1 VSVTAGT
8 WPPTPA
14 VVDHSLDETGGD
26 RRSRLVNRLVVW
38 ICLGVTGLLMLTL
51 AAILAFVV
59 ITGLPAISITFLTQ
73 GVVDYNQGGALAAI
87 LGSLQLVP
95 IATLIATPIGV
106 LAGVYLAEGGQRRFA
121 RVLRFCAELMY
132 GLPPV
137 VIGIFAFTILVA
149 PFGKYSAI
157 AGALALAVIMLPI
170 ITRAVEEVLLLV
182 PGSVREASLALGI
195 PAWRTVVSVV
205 IRTALGGILTAV
217 MLAVARAAGETASL
231 IFTAYGG
238 GQAINAGDLGAP
250 TDSLPTFIYYNSR
263 APDDILVS
271 QASGASLLLLAFV
284 LLVNVLVRG
293 RTVGRRAQ

>member
-1 VSVTAGT
+1 MSLAAA
-8 WPPTPA
+8 WPPVPA
-14 VVDHSLDETGGD
+14 AADHSLDETAGD
-26 RRSRLVNRLVVW
+26 RRGRLVNRVIVAL
-38 ICLGVTGLLMLTL
+38 CLAATGLLMAALL
-51 AAILAFVV
+51 AILGFVV
-59 ITGLPAISITFLTQ
+59 VTGLPAINVTFLTQ
-73 GVVDYNQGGALAAI
+73 GVTDYNQGGALAAI

-95 IATLIATPIGV
+95 LATLMSAPIGI
-106 LAGVYLAEGGQRRFA
+106 LAGVYLAEGGERRFS
-121 RVLRFCAELMY
+121 RVLRVSAELMF

-137 VIGIFAFTILVA
+137 IIGIFVFTILVA
-149 PFGKYSAI
+149 PFGKYSAF
-157 AGALALAVIMLPI
+157 AGSVALAVIMLPI

-205 IRTALGGILTAV
+205 LRTALGGILTAV
-217 MLAVARAAGETASL
+217 MLAVARGAGETASL

-271 QASGASLLLLAFV
+271 QAAGASLLLLAFV

-293 RTVGRRAQ
+293 RSIGRRAQ